1 MQKAYKQPAY
11 CIFLLEICYALSC
24 EEGERRA
31 ESVNC
36 TAAVEYVER
45 PRTIFYQNK
54 MTN

>member
-1 MQKAYKQPAY
+1 MQKAYKQPAC
-11 CIFLLEICYALSC
+11 CIFLLPICYALSC

-36 TAAVEYVER
+36 TAAVEYVEW
-45 PRTIFYQNK
+45 PKTIFYQDK